1 VNLVATASGGHP
13 HYAAL
18 IAVGLLAFA
27 GYVLYSYLKAHN
39 RIPWANA
46 VPTAPAFV
54 RDPYARHG
62 DIRHLL
68 TTTPTPGRVTYAR
81 FDARHYLETR
91 DGDSLLVIGGPG
103 SGKTTGV
110 LGPAVRAWEG
120 PAMIVS
126 TKPDLMA
133 ETAPTRPHS
142 FVVELDATES
152 QLQILGWSPLDAIRE
167 VLQTLGPDQAWTESI
182 QTADAMTASLTYGDA
197 AGSTFWR
204 TATAGAL
211 APLLHAASITSATDV
226 PDLIAWIKRSD
237 FTTPLTIL
245 KAHRADQ
252 ASHTLTGLTN
262 NDPGMQS
269 RITTSLRVTLQP
281 YDDPNVLASTTMR
294 GRFRPSMLLDP
305 ARPRASLYLLS
316 DARSQRRHAPYFL
329 ALLDEVTRFWHETA
343 GELSPR
349 SSGPRDVPPDRR
361 LLLAFDDAATIAA
374 IPDLDMV
381 ASNGA
386 NDGITVALSA
396 KDLDPLRASL
406 GDQTA
411 NAVINNF
418 RTRVL
423 TRGLND
429 TATLQLVNELIGQVD
444 TWNDPVSP
452 STRDGERRSSTAR
465 RNLLSIAELRELPTL
480 SAVVVTGSEAPI
492 RAQLL
497 DRTDFTTT
505 PPRSTQVSSSNP
517 LPSALP
523 EPRWPFQPR

>member
-1 VNLVATASGGHP
+1 VSLGATASDGHP

-18 IAVGLLAFA
+18 IAVGLLVFA

-39 RIPWANA
+39 RIPWAEPIA
-46 VPTAPAFV
+46 ATRAFV
-54 RDPYARHG
+54 RDPYPRHS

-68 TTTPTPGRVTYAR
+68 TTTPTPGRITYAR

-91 DGDSLLVIGGPG
+91 DDDSLLVIGGPG

-110 LGPAVRAWEG
+110 LGPALRAWEG
-120 PAMIVS
+120 PAVIVS

-142 FVVELDATES
+142 FLVELDAIES
-152 QLQILGWSPLDAIRE
+152 QLQILGWSPLDATRE
-167 VLQTLGPDQAWTESI
+167 ALQTRGPDQAWTESI
-182 QTADAMTASLTYGDA
+182 QTADAMTAGLTYGDA
-197 AGSTFWR
+197 TESTFWR

-211 APLLHAASITSATDV
+211 APLLYAASITSATDV
-226 PDLIAWIKRSD
+226 SDLIAWIKRSD

-245 KAHRADQ
+245 KAHRAEQ

-269 RITTSLRVTLQP
+269 RITTSLRVTLHA
-281 YDDPNVLASTTMR
+281 YEEPNVLASTTMR

-305 ARPRASLYLLS
+305 ARPRATLYLLS
-316 DARSQRRHAPYFL
+316 DAHSQRRHAPYFL
-329 ALLDEVTRFWHETA
+329 ALLDEVTRFWHQA
-343 GELSPR
+343 ARELATR
-349 SSGPRDVPPDRR
+349 TSGPRNVPPDRR

-374 IPDLDMV
+374 IPDLDTL
-381 ASNGA
+381 ASDGA

-396 KDLDPLRASL
+396 QDLAPLRASL

-411 NAVINNF
+411 NAVINNL
-418 RTRVL
+418 RTRIL
-423 TRGLND
+423 TRGMND
-429 TATLQLVNELIGQVD
+429 AATLQLVNELIGQVD

-452 STRDGERRSSTAR
+452 STRDDERRSPTAR
-465 RNLLSIAELRELPTL
+465 RNVLTIAELRELPAF
-480 SAVVVTGSEAPI
+480 SAIVVTGSEPPI

-497 DRTDFTTT
+497 DRTDFATT
-505 PPRSTQVSSSNP
+505 PPGSTEISSSNP
-517 LPSALP
+517 LPSDVP
-523 EPRWPFQPR
+523 EQRWPFQPR

>member
-1 VNLVATASGGHP
+1 
-13 HYAAL
+13 
-18 IAVGLLAFA
+18 
-27 GYVLYSYLKAHN
+27 
-39 RIPWANA
+39 
-46 VPTAPAFV
+46 
-54 RDPYARHG
+54 
-62 DIRHLL
+62 
-68 TTTPTPGRVTYAR
+68 
-81 FDARHYLETR
+81 
-91 DGDSLLVIGGPG
+91 
-103 SGKTTGV
+103 
-110 LGPAVRAWEG
+110 
-120 PAMIVS
+120 
-126 TKPDLMA
+126 
-133 ETAPTRPHS
+133 
-142 FVVELDATES
+142 
-152 QLQILGWSPLDAIRE
+152 
-167 VLQTLGPDQAWTESI
+167 
-182 QTADAMTASLTYGDA
+182 
-197 AGSTFWR
+197 
-204 TATAGAL
+204 
-211 APLLHAASITSATDV
+211 
-226 PDLIAWIKRSD
+226 
-237 FTTPLTIL
+237 
-245 KAHRADQ
+245 
-252 ASHTLTGLTN
+252 
-262 NDPGMQS
+262 
-269 RITTSLRVTLQP
+269 
-281 YDDPNVLASTTMR
+281 
-294 GRFRPSMLLDP
+294 
-305 ARPRASLYLLS
+305 
-316 DARSQRRHAPYFL
+316 
-329 ALLDEVTRFWHETA
+329 
-343 GELSPR
+343 
-349 SSGPRDVPPDRR
+349 VPPDRR